1 MNVFFEEDGAF
12 KAGIVLADNHTS
24 LQVENQHG
32 KRTKV
37 KESAVLIRFDHIP
50 LPQFMAEAQKVADD
64 IDPAFLWECTG
75 ATEFGFDQLGRE
87 YFGREPHP
95 AESAGLLLRLH
106 ATPTHFYKKGK
117 GRYKAAPADALKAAL
132 ASADRK
138 KKQAELQATYAVQ
151 LARFEFPDELRSMLP
166 QLLYQPDK
174 GSVEFKALEQA
185 AAQSHLSIAKLLEK
199 SGALPSSRDY
209 HLGRFLFEY
218 FPRGT
223 GFDRALTA
231 QGPGQ
236 LELSPVEAF
245 SIDDAT
251 TTEIDDAF
259 SVTKLGNGNWQ
270 VGVHIAAPALGIAPD
285 SALDREAAK
294 RLSTVYFP
302 GDKITMLPDAAIAK
316 YTLSEGRECPALSMY
331 LELTPELDIAAQ
343 RSVVELVRIAAN
355 VRHDDL
361 EAQFNEQQLATGKVE
376 HRFGEQLLVLWHLAT
391 KLERSRGKDE
401 PAMARADYNFYVDGE
416 RISIVERRRGSP
428 IDKVVS
434 EMMILVNTEWGRQL
448 AQNEIPALYRAQAAG
463 KVKMSTV
470 PAPHQG
476 LGVPQYI
483 WASSPLRRYADL
495 VNQRQI
501 LSLIRNEVPAYPAG
515 DERMLV
521 ILRDFELAYD
531 AYAEFQRGME
541 RYWCLRWLI
550 QEKISLTGADV
561 LREELVRIDR
571 IPLVVRVPALP
582 ASAPGSRVEL
592 AVSNID
598 LLELTVHFEFKR
610 PLERYGADSGV
621 VVI

>member
-12 KAGIVLADNHTS
+12 KAGTVLADNYTS

-37 KESAVLIRFDHIP
+37 KEAAVLIRFDHIP
-50 LPQFMAEAQKVADD
+50 LSQFMADAQKISDE
-64 IDPAFLWECTG
+64 IDPAFLWECSG
-75 ATEFGFDQLGRE
+75 ATEFGFDQLGKE
-87 YFGREPHP
+87 YFGRQPQP
-95 AESAGLLLRLH
+95 TESAALLMRLH

-117 GRYKAAPADALKAAL
+117 GRYRAAPADALKAAL
-132 ASADRK
+132 ASVERK
-138 KKQAELQATYAVQ
+138 KKQAELQARYVGQ
-151 LARFEFPDELRSMLP
+151 LAHFEFPEELRPLLP

-174 GSVEFKALEQA
+174 GAVEFKALEQA
-185 AAQSHLSIAKLLEK
+185 AAQAHLSIPKLLEK
-199 SGALPSSRDY
+199 SGALASSCDY
-209 HLGRFLFEY
+209 HFGRFLFET

-223 GFDRALTA
+223 GFDPALTA
-231 QGPGQ
+231 AGPGH

-245 SIDDAT
+245 SIDDVA

-259 SVTKLGNGNWQ
+259 SVTKLANGNWQ

-285 SALDREAAK
+285 SPLDREAAK

-302 GDKITMLPDAAIAK
+302 GDKITMLPEAAIAR
-316 YTLSEGRECPALSMY
+316 YTLCEGRDCPALSMY
-331 LELTPELDIAAQ
+331 IEATPELDIAGH
-343 RSVVELVRIAAN
+343 RSAIELVRIAAN
-355 VRHDDL
+355 LRHDGL
-361 EAQFNEQQLATGKVE
+361 ETQFNEQQLAAGLMD
-376 HRFGEQLLVLWHLAT
+376 HRFGEQLVLLWRLAI
-391 KLERSRGKDE
+391 KLERQRGKDE
-401 PAMARADYNFYVDGE
+401 PAMARADYNFYVNDD
-416 RISIVERRRGSP
+416 RVSIVERRRGSP

-434 EMMILVNTEWGRQL
+434 ELMILVNTEWGRQL
-448 AQNEIPALYRAQAAG
+448 AENEIPALYRAQSGG

-495 VNQRQI
+495 VNQRQL
-501 LSLIRNEVPAYPAG
+501 LSLVRDEAPAYPPR
-515 DERMLV
+515 DERLLV

-550 QEKISLTGADV
+550 QEGVVLTSAEV

-571 IPLVVRVPALP
+571 IPLVVRVPSMP
-582 ASAPGSRVEL
+582 PSAPGSRVEL
-592 AVSNID
+592 ALSDID
-598 LLELTVHFEFKR
+598 LLELTLHCEFKR
-610 PLERYGADSGV
+610 ALDAQSR
-621 VVI
+621 

>member
-12 KAGIVLADNHTS
+12 KAGTVLADNNTS

-37 KESAVLIRFDHIP
+37 KETAVLIRFEHIP
-50 LPQFMAEAQKVADD
+50 LSQFMADAQEISDD
-64 IDPAFLWECTG
+64 IDPAFLWECSG
-75 ATEFGFDQLGRE
+75 ATEFGFDQLGKE
-87 YFGREPHP
+87 YFGREPKP
-95 AESAGLLLRLH
+95 SESAGLLMRLH

-132 ASADRK
+132 ASVERK
-138 KKQAELQATYAVQ
+138 KKQAELQARYAGQ
-151 LARFEFPDELRSMLP
+151 LARFEFPEELRPLLP

-174 GSVEFKALEQA
+174 GAVEFKALEQA
-185 AAQSHLSIAKLLEK
+185 AAQTHLSIPKLLEK
-199 SGALPSSRDY
+199 SGALASSRDY
-209 HLGRFLFEY
+209 HFGRFLFEY

-223 GFDRALTA
+223 DFDPALTA
-231 QGPGQ
+231 AGPGQ

-245 SIDDAT
+245 SIDDAA

-259 SVTKLGNGNWQ
+259 SVVRLANGNSQ

-285 SALDREAAK
+285 TPLDREAAK
-294 RLSTVYFP
+294 RLSTIYFP
-302 GDKITMLPDAAIAK
+302 GDKITMLPEAAIAQ
-316 YTLSEGRECPALSMY
+316 YALSEGRDCPALSMY
-331 LELTPELDIAAQ
+331 FELTPELDIAGH
-343 RSVVELVRIAAN
+343 RSAVELVRIGAN
-355 VRHDDL
+355 LRHDSL
-361 EAQFNEQQLATGKVE
+361 ETQFNEEQLAAGQVD
-376 HRFGEQLLVLWHLAT
+376 HRFGEQLVLLWRLAA
-391 KLERSRGKDE
+391 KLERQRGKEE
-401 PAMARADYNFYVDGE
+401 PAMARADYNFYVDDD
-416 RISIVERRRGSP
+416 RIRIVERRRGSP

-434 EMMILVNTEWGRQL
+434 ELMILVNTEWGRQL
-448 AQNEIPALYRAQAAG
+448 AENEIPALYRAQASG

-495 VNQRQI
+495 INQRQL
-501 LSLIRNEVPAYPAG
+501 LSLVRNEAPTYPPG
-515 DERMLV
+515 DERLLV

-550 QEKISLTGADV
+550 QEGVGLTGADV
-561 LREELVRIDR
+561 LREELARMDR
-571 IPLVVRVPALP
+571 IPLVVRVPSMP

-592 AVSNID
+592 AVSDID
-598 LLELTVHFEFKR
+598 LLELSLHCEFKR
-610 PLERYGADSGV
+610 SLEAQSR
-621 VVI
+621 

>member
-12 KAGIVLADNHTS
+12 KAGIVLADNNTS

-37 KESAVLIRFDHIP
+37 KEAAVLIRFDHIS
-50 LPQFMAEAQKVADD
+50 LSQFVAQAQKISDE
-64 IDPAFLWECTG
+64 IDPAFLWECSG
-75 ATEFGFDQLGRE
+75 ETEFAFDQLGKE
-87 YFGREPHP
+87 YFGREPKP
-95 AESAGLLLRLH
+95 FESAGLLMRLH

-132 ASADRK
+132 ASIERK
-138 KKQAELQATYAVQ
+138 KKQAEQQARYAGQ
-151 LARFEFPDELRSMLP
+151 LAQFEFPEELGPLLP

-174 GSVEFKALEQA
+174 GTVEFKALEQA
-185 AAQSHLSIAKLLEK
+185 AAQTHLSIPKLLEQ

-209 HLGRFLFEY
+209 HFGRFLFEY

-223 GFDRALTA
+223 GFDPALA
-231 QGPGQ
+231 AAEPGP
-236 LELSPVEAF
+236 LELSAVEAF

-259 SVTKLGNGNWQ
+259 SVTKLANGNWQ
-270 VGVHIAAPALGIAPD
+270 VGVHIAAPALGAPPD
-285 SALDREAAK
+285 SPLDREAAK
-294 RLSTVYFP
+294 RLSTAYFP
-302 GDKITMLPDAAIAK
+302 GDKITMLPETAIAQ
-316 YTLSEGRECPALSMY
+316 YTLAEGRDCPALSMY
-331 LELTPELDIAAQ
+331 VEVTPELDIAGY
-343 RSVVELVRIAAN
+343 RSAVERVRIAAN
-355 VRHDDL
+355 LRHDSL
-361 EAQFNEQQLATGKVE
+361 ELQFNEGHLAGGQVD
-376 HRFGEQLLVLWHLAT
+376 HRFAEQLMLLWRLAME
-391 KLERSRGKDE
+391 LEKRRGKED
-401 PAMARADYNFYVDGE
+401 PAVARADYNFHVDGD

-448 AQNEIPALYRAQAAG
+448 ARKEIPALYRAQAGG

-495 VNQRQI
+495 VNQRQL
-501 LSLIRNEVPAYPAG
+501 LSLVRDETPAYPLR
-515 DERMLV
+515 DERLLV

-550 QEKISLTGADV
+550 QEGISLTGADV

-571 IPLVVRVPALP
+571 IPLVARLP
-582 ASAPGSRVEL
+582 SMPPSAPGSRVEL
-592 AVSNID
+592 ALSDID
-598 LLELTVHFEFKR
+598 LLELTLHCEFKR
-610 PLERYGADSGV
+610 ALDLQSR
-621 VVI
+621 

>member
-12 KAGIVLADNHTS
+12 KAGTVLADNNTS

-37 KESAVLIRFDHIP
+37 KEAAVLIRFDHIP
-50 LPQFMAEAQKVADD
+50 LSQFMADAQRIAED
-64 IDPAFLWECTG
+64 IDPAFLWECSG
-75 ATEFGFDQLGRE
+75 ETEFAFDQLGKE
-87 YFGREPHP
+87 YFGREPQP
-95 AESAGLLLRLH
+95 AERAGLLLRLH
-106 ATPTHFYKKGK
+106 STPTHFYKKGK
-117 GRYKAAPADALKAAL
+117 GRYKAAPADALKSAL
-132 ASADRK
+132 ASIERK
-138 KKQAELQATYAVQ
+138 KKQAESQARYAAQ
-151 LARFEFPDELRSMLP
+151 LASFEFPEEMRPLLA

-185 AAQSHLSIAKLLEK
+185 AAQTHLSIPKLLEK
-199 SGALPSSRDY
+199 SGALASSSDY
-209 HLGRFLFEY
+209 HFGRFLFEY

-223 GFDRALTA
+223 GFDASLAAAL
-231 QGPGQ
+231 PPE

-259 SVTKLGNGNWQ
+259 SVTKLANGNWQ
-270 VGVHIAAPALGIAPD
+270 VGVHIAAPALGITPD
-285 SALDREAAK
+285 SPLDREAAK

-302 GDKITMLPDAAIAK
+302 GDKITMLPEAAIAQ

-331 LELTPELDIAAQ
+331 VEVTPELD
-343 RSVVELVRIAAN
+343 VVSHRNAVERVRIAAN
-355 VRHDDL
+355 LRHDSL
-361 EAQFNEQQLATGKVE
+361 EAQFNEAHLATGHVD
-376 HRFGEQLLVLWHLAT
+376 HRFGEQLVLLWRFAV
-391 KLERSRGKDE
+391 KLERQRGKDE
-401 PAMARADYNFYVDGE
+401 PGLARADYNFYVDGD
-416 RISIVERRRGSP
+416 RVSIVERRRGSP

-448 AQNEIPALYRAQAAG
+448 AQNEIPALYRAQASG

-476 LGVPQYI
+476 LGVAQYI

-495 VNQRQI
+495 VNQRQL
-501 LSLIRNEVPAYPAG
+501 LSLVRNETPAYPPR
-515 DERMLV
+515 DERLLV

-541 RYWCLRWLI
+541 RYWCLRWLM
-550 QEKISLTGADV
+550 QENIDLTGADV
-561 LREELVRIDR
+561 LREELVRLDR
-571 IPLVVRVPALP
+571 IPLVARVPSMP

-592 AVSNID
+592 ALSDID
-598 LLELTVHFEFKR
+598 LLELTLHCEFKR
-610 PLERYGADSGV
+610 ALETQSR
-621 VVI
+621 

>member
-12 KAGIVLADNHTS
+12 KAGTVLADNNTS

-37 KESAVLIRFDHIP
+37 KEAAVLIRFDHIP
-50 LPQFMAEAQKVADD
+50 LSQFMVDAQKISDE
-64 IDPAFLWECTG
+64 IDPAFLWECSG
-75 ATEFGFDQLGRE
+75 ETEFAFDQLGKE
-87 YFGREPHP
+87 YFGREPKP
-95 AESAGLLLRLH
+95 VERAGLLMRLH

-132 ASADRK
+132 ASIERK
-138 KKQAELQATYAVQ
+138 KKLAELQARYAEQ
-151 LARFEFPDELRSMLP
+151 LAGFEFPQELRPLLP

-174 GSVEFKALEQA
+174 GTVEFKALEQA
-185 AAQSHLSIAKLLEK
+185 AAQTHLTIPKLLEQ

-209 HLGRFLFEY
+209 HFGRFLFEY

-223 GFDRALTA
+223 GFDPALTA
-231 QGPGQ
+231 AGPGD
-236 LELSPVEAF
+236 LELSAVEAF

-259 SVTKLGNGNWQ
+259 SVTKLANGNWQ
-270 VGVHIAAPALGIAPD
+270 VGVHIAAPALGVPPD
-285 SALDREAAK
+285 SPLDREAAK

-302 GDKITMLPDAAIAK
+302 GDKITMLPETAIAQ
-316 YTLSEGRECPALSMY
+316 YTLSEGRDCPALSMY
-331 LELTPELDIAAQ
+331 IEVTPELDIAGH
-343 RSVVELVRIAAN
+343 RSVAERVRITAN
-355 VRHDDL
+355 LRHDSL
-361 EAQFNEQQLATGKVE
+361 ETQFNEEQLAAGHVD
-376 HRFGEQLLVLWHLAT
+376 HRFGEQLVLLWRLAT
-391 KLERSRGKDE
+391 KLERQRGKEE
-401 PAMARADYNFYVDGE
+401 PAIARADYNFYVDDD

-448 AQNEIPALYRAQAAG
+448 AENEIPALYRAQASS

-495 VNQRQI
+495 VNQRQL
-501 LSLIRNEVPAYPAG
+501 LSLVRNEPPAYPLR
-515 DERMLV
+515 DERLLV

-550 QEKISLTGADV
+550 QEGVSLTGADV

-571 IPLVVRVPALP
+571 IPLVARVPSMP

-598 LLELTVHFEFKR
+598 LLELTLHCEFKR
-610 PLERYGADSGV
+610 PLEAQSR
-621 VVI
+621 

>member
-12 KAGIVLADNHTS
+12 KAGTVLADNNTS

-37 KESAVLIRFDHIP
+37 KEAAVLIRFDHIP
-50 LPQFMAEAQKVADD
+50 LSQFMADAQRISDE
-64 IDPAFLWECTG
+64 IDPAFLWECSG
-75 ATEFGFDQLGRE
+75 GTEFGFDQLGKE
-87 YFGREPHP
+87 YFGHEPKP
-95 AESAGLLLRLH
+95 AESAGLLMRLH

-132 ASADRK
+132 ASVERK
-138 KKQAELQATYAVQ
+138 KKQAELQARYADQ
-151 LARFEFPDELRSMLP
+151 LARFEFPEELRPLLA
-166 QLLYQPDK
+166 QLLYRPDK
-174 GSVEFKALEQA
+174 GTVEFKALEQA
-185 AAQSHLSIAKLLEK
+185 AALTHLSIPKLLER
-199 SGALPSSRDY
+199 SGALASSRDY
-209 HLGRFLFEY
+209 HFGRFLFEY

-223 GFDRALTA
+223 GFDPALTIA
-231 QGPGQ
+231 APGS
-236 LELSPVEAF
+236 LGLSPVEAF

-259 SVTKLGNGNWQ
+259 SVTKLANGNWQ

-285 SALDREAAK
+285 SPLDREAAK

-302 GDKITMLPDAAIAK
+302 GDKITMLPEAAIAQ
-316 YTLSEGRECPALSMY
+316 YTLSEGRDCPALSMY
-331 LELTPELDIAAQ
+331 VEVTPELDIAGN

-355 VRHDDL
+355 LRHDTL
-361 EAQFNEQQLATGKVE
+361 ETQFNEEQLATGQVD
-376 HRFGEQLLVLWHLAT
+376 HRFGDQLVVLWRLAAR
-391 KLERSRGKDE
+391 LERQRGKDE
-401 PAMARADYNFYVDGE
+401 PAIARADYNFYVDDD
-416 RISIVERRRGSP
+416 RVSIVERRRGSP

-434 EMMILVNTEWGRQL
+434 ELMILVNTEWGRQL
-448 AQNEIPALYRAQAAG
+448 AENEIPALYRVQGGG

-495 VNQRQI
+495 VNQRQL
-501 LSLIRNEVPAYPAG
+501 LSLVRNEAPAYPLR
-515 DERMLV
+515 DERLLV

-550 QEKISLTGADV
+550 QEGVVLTGADV

-571 IPLVVRVPALP
+571 IPLVARVPSMP

-592 AVSNID
+592 AVSDID
-598 LLELTVHFEFKR
+598 LLELTLHCEFKR
-610 PLERYGADSGV
+610 SLEAQSR
-621 VVI
+621 

>member
-12 KAGIVLADNHTS
+12 KAGTVLADNNTS

-37 KESAVLIRFDHIP
+37 KDAAVLIRFDHIP
-50 LPQFMAEAQKVADD
+50 LSQFMADAQKIADE
-64 IDPAFLWECTG
+64 IDPAFLWECSG
-75 ATEFGFDQLGRE
+75 ETEFGFGQLARE
-87 YFGREPHP
+87 YFGREPRP
-95 AESAGLLLRLH
+95 VESAGLLMRLH

-117 GRYKAAPADALKAAL
+117 GRYKAAPAEALKAAL
-132 ASADRK
+132 ASMERK
-138 KKQAELQATYAVQ
+138 KKLAELQASYAEQ
-151 LARFEFPDELRSMLP
+151 LTRFEFPEELRPLLP

-174 GSVEFKALEQA
+174 GAVEFKALEQA
-185 AAQSHLSIAKLLEK
+185 GAQTHLTIPKLLEQC
-199 SGALPSSRDY
+199 GALPSSRDY
-209 HLGRFLFEY
+209 HFGRFLFEY

-223 GFDRALTA
+223 AFDPALTA
-231 QGPGQ
+231 AEPGD
-236 LELSPVEAF
+236 LELSAVEAF

-259 SVTKLGNGNWQ
+259 SVTKLANGNWQ

-285 SALDREAAK
+285 SPLDREAAK

-302 GDKITMLPDAAIAK
+302 GDKITMLPEVAIAQ
-316 YTLSEGRECPALSMY
+316 YTLSEGHDRPALSMY
-331 LELTPELDIAAQ
+331 VEVTPELDVVGH
-343 RSVVELVRIAAN
+343 RSVIERLRITAN
-355 VRHDDL
+355 LRHDSL
-361 EAQFNEQQLATGKVE
+361 ETQFNEQQLAAGQVE
-376 HRFGEQLLVLWHLAT
+376 HRFGAQLVLLWQLAV
-391 KLERSRGKDE
+391 KLERQRGKDE
-401 PAMARADYNFYVDGE
+401 PAMARADYNFYVDDD

-448 AQNEIPALYRAQAAG
+448 AENEVPALYRTQAGG

-470 PAPHQG
+470 PSPHQG

-495 VNQRQI
+495 VNQRQL
-501 LSLIRNEVPAYPAG
+501 LSLVRNKPPAYPAR
-515 DERMLV
+515 DERLLV

-550 QEKISLTGADV
+550 QEGVNLTGADV

-571 IPLVVRVPALP
+571 IPLVVRVPSMP
-582 ASAPGSRVEL
+582 AAAPGSRVEL
-592 AVSNID
+592 AVSSID
-598 LLELTVHFEFKR
+598 LLELALHCEFKR
-610 PLERYGADSGV
+610 TLETQSR
-621 VVI
+621 

>member
-12 KAGIVLADNHTS
+12 KAGTVLADNNTS

-37 KESAVLIRFDHIP
+37 KETAVLIRFDHIP
-50 LPQFMAEAQKVADD
+50 LSQFMADAQKISDD
-64 IDPAFLWECTG
+64 IDPAFLWECSG
-75 ATEFGFDQLGRE
+75 EREFGFDQLGKE
-87 YFGREPHP
+87 YFGHEPKP
-95 AESAGLLLRLH
+95 AESAGLLMRLH

-132 ASADRK
+132 ASVERK
-138 KKQAELQATYAVQ
+138 RKQAALQARYADQ
-151 LARFEFPDELRSMLP
+151 LSRFEFPEELRPLLA
-166 QLLYQPDK
+166 QLLYHPDK
-174 GSVEFKALEQA
+174 GSIEFKALEQA
-185 AAQSHLSIAKLLEK
+185 AAQTHLSIPKLLENI
-199 SGALPSSRDY
+199 GALVSSRDY
-209 HLGRFLFEY
+209 HFGRFLFEY

-223 GFDRALTA
+223 GFDPALTVA
-231 QGPGQ
+231 APGFLQ
-236 LELSPVEAF
+236 LSPVEAF

-259 SVTKLGNGNWQ
+259 SVTKLANGNWQ
-270 VGVHIAAPALGIAPD
+270 VGVHIAAPALGIAVD
-285 SALDREAAK
+285 SPLDREAAK

-302 GDKITMLPDAAIAK
+302 GGKITMLPEAAIAQ
-316 YTLSEGRECPALSMY
+316 YTLSEGRDCPALSMY
-331 LELTPELDIAAQ
+331 IEITPELDLAGN
-343 RSVVELVRIAAN
+343 RSAVELVRIAAN
-355 VRHDDL
+355 LRHDTL
-361 EAQFNEQQLATGKVE
+361 ETQFNEELLATGQVP
-376 HRFGEQLLVLWHLAT
+376 HRFGEQLVVLWRLAS
-391 KLERSRGKDE
+391 KLERLRGKDE
-401 PAMARADYNFYVDGE
+401 PAFARADYNFYVDGD
-416 RISIVERRRGSP
+416 RVSIVERRRGSP

-434 EMMILVNTEWGRQL
+434 ELMILVNTEWGRQL
-448 AQNEIPALYRAQAAG
+448 AENEIPALYRAQAGG

-495 VNQRQI
+495 VNQRQL
-501 LSLIRNEVPAYPAG
+501 LSLVGDEAPAYPPR
-515 DERMLV
+515 DERLLV

-550 QEKISLTGADV
+550 QEGVELTGAEV

-571 IPLVVRVPALP
+571 IPLVVRVPSMP

-592 AVSNID
+592 AVSDID
-598 LLELTVHFEFKR
+598 LLELTLHCEFKR
-610 PLERYGADSGV
+610 RFEEQSR
-621 VVI
+621 

>member
-12 KAGIVLADNHTS
+12 KAGTVLADNNTS

-37 KESAVLIRFDHIP
+37 KEAAVLIRFDHIP
-50 LPQFMAEAQKVADD
+50 LPQFMADAQKISDD
-64 IDPAFLWECTG
+64 IDPAFLWECSG
-75 ATEFGFDQLGRE
+75 ASEFGFDQLGKE
-87 YFGREPHP
+87 YFGREPKP
-95 AESAGLLLRLH
+95 AERAGLLMRLH

-132 ASADRK
+132 ASIERK
-138 KKQAELQATYAVQ
+138 KKQAELQGRYAEQ
-151 LARFEFPDELRSMLP
+151 LARFEFPEELRPLLP

-174 GSVEFKALEQA
+174 GTVEYKALEQA
-185 AAQSHLSIAKLLEK
+185 AAAMHLSISKLLEK
-199 SGALPSSRDY
+199 SGALASSRDY
-209 HLGRFLFEY
+209 HFGRFLFEY
-218 FPRGT
+218 FPRGSD
-223 GFDRALTA
+223 FDPALA
-231 QGPGQ
+231 AAAPGN

-245 SIDDAT
+245 SIDDAS

-259 SVTKLGNGNWQ
+259 SVTKLDNGNWQ

-285 SALDREAAK
+285 SPLDREAAK

-302 GDKITMLPDAAIAK
+302 GDKITMLPQAAIAQ
-316 YTLSEGRECPALSMY
+316 YTLSAGRDSPALSMY
-331 LELTPELDIAAQ
+331 VEVTPELEIIAH
-343 RSVVELVRIAAN
+343 RNVVELVRIAAN
-355 VRHDDL
+355 LRHDSL
-361 EAQFNEQQLATGKVE
+361 EAQFNEQQLAGGQVN
-376 HRFGEQLLVLWHLAT
+376 HRFGEQLLLLWRLAV
-391 KLERSRGKDE
+391 KLERQRGKDE
-401 PAMARADYNFYVDGE
+401 TAMARADYNFYVDDD
-416 RISIVERRRGSP
+416 RVSIVERRRGSP

-448 AQNEIPALYRAQAAG
+448 AQNDIPALYRAQSGG

-476 LGVPQYI
+476 LGVSQYI

-495 VNQRQI
+495 VNQRQL
-501 LSLIRNEVPAYPAG
+501 LSMVRNEMPAYPPR
-515 DERMLV
+515 DERLLV

-550 QEKISLTGADV
+550 QEGVVLTGADV

-571 IPLVVRVPALP
+571 IPLVARVPSMP
-582 ASAPGSRVEL
+582 VSAPGSRVEL
-592 AVSNID
+592 AVSDID
-598 LLELTVHFEFKR
+598 LLELTLHCEFKR
-610 PLERYGADSGV
+610 PLEVQSH
-621 VVI
+621 

>member
-12 KAGIVLADNHTS
+12 KAGTVLADNNTS

-37 KESAVLIRFDHIP
+37 KDAAVLIRFDHIP
-50 LPQFMAEAQKVADD
+50 LWQFIADAQKISDE
-64 IDPAFLWECTG
+64 IDPAFLWECSG
-75 ATEFGFDQLGRE
+75 ETEFGFDQLGKE
-87 YFGREPHP
+87 YFGHEPKP
-95 AESAGLLLRLH
+95 AESAGLLMRLH

-132 ASADRK
+132 ASVERK
-138 KKQAELQATYAVQ
+138 KKQADLQARYAEQ
-151 LARFEFPDELRSMLP
+151 LARFEFPEELKPLLA
-166 QLLYQPDK
+166 QLLYRPDK
-174 GSVEFKALEQA
+174 GAVEFKALEQA
-185 AAQSHLSIAKLLEK
+185 AALTHLSIPKLLEK
-199 SGALPSSRDY
+199 SGALASSRDY
-209 HLGRFLFEY
+209 HFGRFLFEY

-223 GFDRALTA
+223 GFDPALA
-231 QGPGQ
+231 VAAPGS

-245 SIDDAT
+245 SIDDAS

-259 SVTKLGNGNWQ
+259 SVTKLANGNWQ

-285 SALDREAAK
+285 SPLDREAAK

-302 GDKITMLPDAAIAK
+302 GDKITMLPEATIAQ
-316 YTLSEGRECPALSMY
+316 YTLSEGRDCPALSMY
-331 LELTPELDIAAQ
+331 VEVTPELDIAGN
-343 RSVVELVRIAAN
+343 RSAVELVRIAAN
-355 VRHDDL
+355 LRHDTL
-361 EAQFNEQQLATGKVE
+361 ETQFNEEQLATGQVD
-376 HRFGEQLLVLWHLAT
+376 HRFGEQLVVLWRLAT

-401 PAMARADYNFYVDGE
+401 PAIARADYNFYVDDD
-416 RISIVERRRGSP
+416 RVSIVERRRGSP

-434 EMMILVNTEWGRQL
+434 ELMILVNTEWGRQL
-448 AQNEIPALYRAQAAG
+448 AENEIPALYRAQAGG

-495 VNQRQI
+495 VNQRQL
-501 LSLIRNEVPAYPAG
+501 LSLISNEAPAYPPR
-515 DERMLV
+515 DERLLV

-550 QEKISLTGADV
+550 QEGVVLTGADA

-571 IPLVVRVPALP
+571 IPLVVRVPSMP
-582 ASAPGSRVEL
+582 PSAPGSRVEL
-592 AVSNID
+592 AVSDID
-598 LLELTVHFEFKR
+598 LLELTLRCEFKR
-610 PLERYGADSGV
+610 PLEAQSR
-621 VVI
+621 